1 MKQIMIT
8 VLIWILFCSGESI
21 ASTSSIPFTHNPTY
35 GTWKKIIGS
44 KPDDPLYVS
53 FQKNYGLPDSNGTF
67 FDSAKIAVMEPPKE
81 HANYSSLLDFMT
93 PKPFTGSTSLRM
105 ENDPLTFSEI
115 TIGGATGKAIRGT
128 GRLIYNNNLYPP
140 TKMLAKGYIFE
151 TQKGVIEIL
160 IQIRSVKGDI
170 LKLEQDVDE
179 MVGSFR
185 FGLPDD
191 IILMKLLKTYKHS
204 SKPVV
209 LPKKN
214 SFSLPFYLVKYAIW
228 LVIGILFLLISK
240 KLVPPL
246 SKGKVNKKQKRKR
259 NRDLR

>member
-1 MKQIMIT
+1 MKQIIIA
-8 VLIWILFCSGESI
+8 VLIWLIFCHGQSI

-44 KPDDPLYVS
+44 KPNDPLYVS

-67 FDSAKIAVMEPPKE
+67 FDSAKVAVMEPPKE
-81 HANYSSLLDFMT
+81 HANFSSLLDFMT

-105 ENDPLTFSEI
+105 ENDPLTFQDI

-140 TKMLAKGYIFE
+140 TNMLAKGYIFE

-191 IILMKLLKTYKHS
+191 IALMKLMKTYKPPT
-204 SKPVV
+204 KPVNI
-209 LPKKN
+209 PKKEKSCPYIWIYTFVGFFGA
-214 SFSLPFYLVKYAIW
+214 SFLAYSILRALKKDKKVKQSI
-228 LVIGILFLLISK
+228 
-240 KLVPPL
+240 
-246 SKGKVNKKQKRKR
+246 KKQKKKK
-259 NRDLR
+259 DK